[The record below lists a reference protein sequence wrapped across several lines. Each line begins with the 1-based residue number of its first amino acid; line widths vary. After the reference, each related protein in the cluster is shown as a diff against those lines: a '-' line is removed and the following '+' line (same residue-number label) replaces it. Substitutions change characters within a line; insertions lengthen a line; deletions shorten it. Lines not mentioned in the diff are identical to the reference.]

1 MLRTSARNY
10 ATEFATGQI
19 AYIRKTLGIGLPFV
33 WSVYTSSCL
42 SAAVLNTKERNFL
55 SVACFLN
62 SNPL

>member
-33 WSVYTSSCL
+33 
-42 SAAVLNTKERNFL
+42 
-55 SVACFLN
+55 
-62 SNPL
+62 